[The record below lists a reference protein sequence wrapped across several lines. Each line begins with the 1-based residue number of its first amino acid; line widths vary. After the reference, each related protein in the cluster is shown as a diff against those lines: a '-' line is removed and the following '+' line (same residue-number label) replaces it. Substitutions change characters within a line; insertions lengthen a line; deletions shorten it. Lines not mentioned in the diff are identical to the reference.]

1 MAMAFLDVDTVTKRY
16 GKYIANDRITFS
28 VERGRIFGI
37 LGPNGAGKTTLLR
50 MITRILLPDDGVI
63 RFEGEPLRNE
73 HQRRIGYVP
82 EERGLYKNLTVL
94 DNLRYFGQLKG
105 LSYTDATQQAL
116 WWLARMDCRGWEKK
130 KVRELSKGMSQK
142 VQFIASVLHNPPLL
156 ILDEPF
162 SGLDPLN
169 VEVFL
174 DVIAELRASGTTIL
188 FSTHVMEQA
197 EQLLDDI
204 ALINRGR
211 IVEYG
216 CLRDVKARH
225 GIRRLE
231 LEFEGND
238 AFVGQ
243 LDLRIIERRNHLIAI
258 ELERGVEQAQQ
269 IIAQALTHG
278 TVYRAACIQPSL
290 REIFI
295 ETVRRTQAEDVLA

>member
-1 MAMAFLDVDTVTKRY
+1 MAFLEVVSVTKRF
-16 GKYIANDRITFS
+16 GKFIANDRITFS

-50 MITRILLPDDGVI
+50 MITRILLPDDGLI
-63 RFEGEPLRNE
+63 RFEGELLRNE

-105 LSYTDATQQAL
+105 LSSADATQRAF
-116 WWLARMDCRGWEKK
+116 WWLARMECGGWEKK

-142 VQFIASVLHNPPLL
+142 VQFITSVLHHPPLL

-169 VEVFL
+169 VELFL
-174 DVIAELRASGTTIL
+174 DVITELRANGTTIL

-204 ALINRGR
+204 VLINRGR
-211 IVEYG
+211 IVEQG
-216 CLRDVKARH
+216 SLREVKARY

-231 LEFEGND
+231 LEFDGNE
-238 AFVGQ
+238 AFISQ
-243 LDLRIIERRNHLIAI
+243 RNLRIIERRNHLLTI
-258 ELERGVEQAQQ
+258 ELKEGIEQAQQ
-269 IIAQALTHG
+269 IIAQALMHG

-295 ETVRRTQAEDVLA
+295 ETVRRTQTEDVLA